1 MYSNANN
8 VYTVYNANTNNGVIF
23 RKAPPGPYG
32 GLSFPRISRSISEA
46 FRGLLLYSACVCE
59 KVL

>member
-1 MYSNANN
+1 MSPNANI
-8 VYTVYNANTNNGVIF
+8 VYHAHNEHGGSF

-32 GLSFPRISRSISEA
+32 GLPFPRISRSMSEA
-46 FRGLLLYSACVCE
+46 SGGLLLYSACVCE